1 MERKERVISKAAKA
15 GSLESN
21 DLMIMIEPSDKLAI
35 TLNSVVKEQ
44 YGDKILKAINEVLD
58 EEGVTKANIV
68 IEDKGALDFT
78 IRARM
83 RTAIE
88 RSQNEL

>member
-15 GSLESN
+15 GSFESN
-21 DLMIMIEPSDKLAI
+21 DLMIMIEPSDKLDI

-44 YGDKILKAINEVLD
+44 YGDKILKAINEVLA
-58 EEGVTKANIV
+58 EEGVIKANIV

>member
-21 DLMIMIEPSDKLAI
+21 DLMIMIEPSDKLDI
-35 TLNSVVKEQ
+35 TLNSVVKKQ

-58 EEGVTKANIV
+58 EEGVAKANIV

-78 IRARM
+78 IRSRM

>member
-21 DLMIMIEPSDKLAI
+21 DLMIMIEPSDKLEI

>member
-15 GSLESN
+15 VSLESN
-21 DLMIMIEPSDKLAI
+21 DLMIMIEPSDKLDI
-35 TLNSVVKEQ
+35 NLNSVVKEQ

>member
-21 DLMIMIEPSDKLAI
+21 DLMIMIEPSDKLDI

-78 IRARM
+78 IRARL

>member
-21 DLMIMIEPSDKLAI
+21 DLMIMIEPSDKLDI

-44 YGDKILKAINEVLD
+44 YVDKILKAINEVLD

>member
-21 DLMIMIEPSDKLAI
+21 DLMIMIEPSDKLDI

-44 YGDKILKAINEVLD
+44 YGDKILKAINEVID

>member
-21 DLMIMIEPSDKLAI
+21 DLMIMIEPSDKLEI

-44 YGDKILKAINEVLD
+44 YVDMILKDVNEVLED
-58 EEGVTKANIV
+58 KGVTKANIV
-68 IEDKGALDFT
+68 IDDKGALDFT

>member
-21 DLMIMIEPSDKLAI
+21 DLMIMIEPSDKLDI
-35 TLNSVVKEQ
+35 NLNSVVKEQ

>member
-21 DLMIMIEPSDKLAI
+21 DLMIMIEPSDKLDI

-44 YGDKILKAINEVLD
+44 YGDKILKAINEVLA

>member
-21 DLMIMIEPSDKLAI
+21 DLMIMIEPSDKLDI
-35 TLNSVVKEQ
+35 ILNSVVKEQ
-44 YGDKILKAINEVLD
+44 YGDMILKAVNEVLED
-58 EEGVTKANIV
+58 EGVTKANIV
-68 IEDKGALDFT
+68 IDDKGALDFT

-83 RTAIE
+83 RTGIE

>member
-1 MERKERVISKAAKA
+1 MERNERVISKAAKA

-21 DLMIMIEPSDKLAI
+21 DLMIMIEPSDKLDI

-44 YGDKILKAINEVLD
+44 YGDKILKAINQVLD
-58 EEGVTKANIV
+58 EEGITKANIV

>member
-21 DLMIMIEPSDKLAI
+21 DLMIMIEPSDKLDI

-78 IRARM
+78 IKARM

>member
-21 DLMIMIEPSDKLAI
+21 DLMIMIEPSDKLDI

>member
-21 DLMIMIEPSDKLAI
+21 DLMIMIEPSDKLDI

-44 YGDKILKAINEVLD
+44 YGDKILKAINKVLD

>member
-1 MERKERVISKAAKA
+1 MERKERVINKAAKA

-21 DLMIMIEPSDKLAI
+21 DLMIMIESSDKLDI

>member
-21 DLMIMIEPSDKLAI
+21 DLMIMIEPSDKLDI

-68 IEDKGALDFT
+68 IENKGALDFT

>member
-21 DLMIMIEPSDKLAI
+21 DLMIMIEPSDKLDI

-44 YGDKILKAINEVLD
+44 YGDKILKAINQVLD

-83 RTAIE
+83 RTVIE

>member
-21 DLMIMIEPSDKLAI
+21 DLMIMIEPSDKLDI

-44 YGDKILKAINEVLD
+44 YGDKILKAINQVLD

>member
-1 MERKERVISKAAKA
+1 MGRKERVISKAAKA

-21 DLMIMIEPSDKLAI
+21 DLMIMIEPSDKLDI

>member
-21 DLMIMIEPSDKLAI
+21 DIMIMIEPSDKLEI

>member
-21 DLMIMIEPSDKLAI
+21 DLMIMIEPSDKLDI

-58 EEGVTKANIV
+58 VEGVTKANIV

>member
-21 DLMIMIEPSDKLAI
+21 DLMIMIEPSDKLDI
-35 TLNSVVKEQ
+35 SLNSVVKEQ

>member
-21 DLMIMIEPSDKLAI
+21 DLMIMIEHSDKLDI
-35 TLNSVVKEQ
+35 TLNSVVNEQ

>member
-21 DLMIMIEPSDKLAI
+21 DLMIMIEPSDKLDI

-44 YGDKILKAINEVLD
+44 YCDMILKAVNEVLED
-58 EEGVTKANIV
+58 EGVTKANIV
-68 IEDKGALDFT
+68 IDDKGALDFT

>member
-21 DLMIMIEPSDKLAI
+21 DLMIMMEPSDKLDI